1 MSHRSAT
8 INLSGVSSG
17 PPTLPSRR
25 RRSDHAAMSVGRALL
40 VIADIGGYTPFMRL
54 HRTSLAH
61 AQDVVSRL
69 LEAMIDAAPRLTLLE
84 IEGDAVFLYAWAGEG
99 QETATVRAGVDQIA
113 AMHRAF
119 HACQQHIAVLNSC
132 RCEGCRQVGRLRVKF
147 VAHVG
152 DVAVQRVKRSSKLA
166 GLDVILVHRMLK
178 NAVPIPEYLLLTEA
192 VFERVDDRIRSRGQ
206 ALEQELDG
214 LGIVSTYFMDLAEL
228 AGHAPP
234 APEVTGLGRFQ
245 ENFGVVLRSLPYLL
259 GLKRS
264 HFAARGLTAEF
275 PRVGTMD

>member
-1 MSHRSAT
+1 MTHRSAT
-8 INLSGVSSG
+8 VE
-17 PPTLPSRR
+17 
-25 RRSDHAAMSVGRALL
+25 RRSDHADMTVGRAFL

-69 LEAMIDAAPRLTLLE
+69 LEAMIDAAPGLTLLE
-84 IEGDAVFLYAWAGEG
+84 IEGDAAFLYAWTGEG
-99 QETATVRAGVDQIA
+99 QETSTVRAGVDQMV

-119 HACQQHIAVLNSC
+119 HACQQHIETLNSC

-147 VAHVG
+147 VAHLG

-178 NAVPIPEYLLLTEA
+178 NAVPIPEYLLLTDA
-192 VFERVDDRIRSRGQ
+192 VFGRVDDRIRSRGQ

-214 LGIVSTYFMDLAEL
+214 LGIVPTYFMDLAEF
-228 AGHAPP
+228 AGHAPS
-234 APEVTGLGRFQ
+234 APEVTALERVR

-259 GLKRS
+259 GVKRAR
-264 HFAARGLTAEF
+264 FAAPGMTASRGTY
-275 PRVGTMD
+275 T